1 MFPSVIEIKV
11 TLWGRKQCCNILLPN
26 GEDKFLKTCKYHM
39 FFYLHCSRGFNC
51 LYGGRTKRCIISC
64 PLCGN
69 PWDNFGPH
77 KAPRHTL
84 HIRTSLRF
92 MPIADHTRHRRFVG
106 LRPGQCLLW
115 HVSSLPMLV
124 EAGAVLPTGMDGRGS
139 CPARASISL
148 IRKSRKSLC
157 EIFFPLHEDVT
168 VGNDQV

>member
-106 LRPGQCLLW
+106 LRPGQWFLW
-115 HVSSLPMLV
+115 RVSSIPMLV
-124 EAGAVLPTGMDGRGS
+124 EAGAWMVVAH
-139 CPARASISL
+139 ARPMRVSL
-148 IRKSRKSLC
+148 IMVSRKSLC
-157 EIFFPLHEDVT
+157 EIFFPPHEDKRM
-168 VGNDQV
+168 